1 MSVPLRADI
10 VSNPLIARL
19 GVAGVPSAAAGNA
32 PGKRRWTMEERR
44 SEPDRAENEGV
55 EPEESLGREP
65 LGEGEEGWEEL
76 EETADEAR
84 S

>member
-1 MSVPLRADI
+1 
-10 VSNPLIARL
+10 
-19 GVAGVPSAAAGNA
+19 
-32 PGKRRWTMEERR
+32 MEEKR
-44 SEPDRAENEGV
+44 SEAERAETEGV

-65 LGEGEEGWEEL
+65 LGEGEEGWEAL

>member
-1 MSVPLRADI
+1 
-10 VSNPLIARL
+10 
-19 GVAGVPSAAAGNA
+19 
-32 PGKRRWTMEERR
+32 MEEKR
-44 SEPDRAENEGV
+44 SEPDRAETEV